1 MQEGMN
7 KVLISQQKETLQKLV
22 EKPVMLEGKNVRHKC
37 RDPESREVEWFSDSI
52 SNISKQNAKEV

>member
-22 EKPVMLEGKNVRHKC
+22 EKPVMLEGK
-37 RDPESREVEWFSDSI
+37 I
-52 SNISKQNAKEV
+52 SGTSVVIQNLGKLSGFRVVF